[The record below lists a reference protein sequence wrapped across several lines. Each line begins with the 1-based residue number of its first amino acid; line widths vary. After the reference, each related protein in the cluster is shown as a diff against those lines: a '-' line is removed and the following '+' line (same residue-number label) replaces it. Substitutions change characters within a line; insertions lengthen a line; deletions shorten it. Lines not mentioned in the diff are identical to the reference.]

1 MKYTIKNG
9 VAEITIERNDAPYTV
24 LVDVADLDKVLDMG
38 KWYISKPNGV
48 NGYAEKKL
56 TDKQFEELN
65 QQRIGQGLPPLKV
78 KTLMLHRYLLD
89 LDCQDTYKSLV
100 IDHIDG
106 NGLNNCRSNL
116 RTCDR
121 SQNSCNKKLR
131 SNSKTGYKGVT
142 YISSSK
148 SYKKYKKKDGT
159 ISHYINDSNPKKPW
173 KAYITPKGGKRISI
187 GYYETAEE
195 AAKAYDEKAKQLF
208 GEYAKVNFP

>member
-9 VAEITIERNDAPYTV
+9 VAEITIERNGTPYTV
-24 LVDVADLDKVLDMG
+24 LVDAVDLDKVLDMG

-48 NGYAEKKL
+48 NGYIKKNL

-65 QQRIGQGLPPLKV
+65 QQRIDQGLPPLKV

-89 LDCQDTYKSLV
+89 LDCQDTYKSPV
-100 IDHIDG
+100 IDHIDC

-116 RTCDR
+116 RICDR
-121 SQNSCNKKLR
+121 SQNACNKKLL

-142 YISSSK
+142 YV
-148 SYKKYKKKDGT
+148 YVRKYKKKDGT
-159 ISHYINDSNPKKPW
+159 VSTWNAKKPW
-173 KAYITPKGGKRISI
+173 RAYITPRGQKRINI
-187 GYYETAEE
+187 GHYETAEE
-195 AAKAYDEKAKQLF
+195 AAKAYDQKAKELF